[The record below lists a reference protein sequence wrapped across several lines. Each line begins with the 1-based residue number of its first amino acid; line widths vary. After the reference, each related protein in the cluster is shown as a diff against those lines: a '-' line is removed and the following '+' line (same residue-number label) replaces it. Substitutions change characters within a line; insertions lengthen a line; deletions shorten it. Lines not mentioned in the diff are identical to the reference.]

1 MPAFFYSFAYMCP
14 PLESEMFQPPVFRED
29 RTEVMDE
36 LIAAH
41 PFSTVV
47 SSATGDL
54 TADHV
59 PLVLK
64 QDAEGK
70 RLEGHIA
77 SANPLFRETSGALDV
92 LAVFQGPQIH
102 VTPSWYASK
111 QEHGKVVPTWNYVV
125 VHVRGQLQF
134 TRDTSWLLQ
143 HLADLTDQHESHR
156 AEPWAID
163 DAPRDFIERQLR
175 ALVGFEIAIE
185 DMQGTWKE
193 SQNKALK
200 DWTGVKSGLES
211 SESPDAVEIA
221 QLIEERARR

>member
-1 MPAFFYSFAYMCP
+1 
-14 PLESEMFQPPVFRED
+14 MFQPPVFRED

-41 PFSTVV
+41 PFSTIV
-47 SSATGDL
+47 SSATGGL

-64 QDAEGK
+64 HGGDGR

-77 SANPLFRETSGALDV
+77 VANPLFRETSGPFDV
-92 LAVFQGPQIH
+92 LAIFQGPQSY

-125 VHVRGQLQF
+125 VHVDGKLRF

-143 HLADLTDQHESHR
+143 HLGDLTYQHESHR
-156 AEPWAID
+156 AEPWAVD

-175 ALVGFEIAIE
+175 GLVGFEISIE
-185 DMQGTWKE
+185 DMQGTWKV

-200 DWTGVKSGLES
+200 DWTGVKSGLERTDS
-211 SESPDAVEIA
+211 SDAAEIA
-221 QLIEERARR
+221 QLIAERARR